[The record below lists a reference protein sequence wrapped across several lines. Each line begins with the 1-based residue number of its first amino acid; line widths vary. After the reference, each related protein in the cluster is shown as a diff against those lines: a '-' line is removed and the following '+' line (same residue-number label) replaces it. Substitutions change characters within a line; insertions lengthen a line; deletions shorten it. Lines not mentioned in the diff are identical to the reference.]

1 MARVAGGP
9 LPLPALPRL
18 PLPGPLRGE
27 CSPQPESRAAL
38 GTLAWWV
45 LVSEFALAVIRK
57 GMVSSSCGRRGL
69 CGAYVIF
76 GLLLLGVFAGCGDDG
91 EGSRSAYPRDREL
104 RLNHFQVIGTH
115 NSYHI
120 EPRPEL
126 MDYLLRRLG
135 SLAEGFQ
142 YSHVPLA
149 EQFERQGVRQIE
161 LDVFADPQGGL
172 FAHRAGLALIRQNPD
187 AGIPELEQPGFKVL
201 HVQDIDFEST
211 CWTLVQCLT
220 EVKRWSDANPRH
232 MPLMILIE
240 AKDEWIPVA
249 GSAVP
254 IPIGEAELDA
264 LDEEIRSVFPS
275 ERLITPD
282 DVRRDRATLR
292 DAVQNVGWPT
302 LADTRGKVMFCL
314 DNGGAVR
321 AAYLAQHPLLRGR
334 VMFVSGGPDED
345 VAAFWKLN
353 DSIADFDTIRDAVA
367 RGFVV
372 RTRADADTVEA
383 RSGST
388 ERRDHALASGAQWVS
403 TDYPV
408 PDTRWGHGYVAK
420 IPGGMPA
427 RCNPVS
433 APADCQPGDI
443 EHPLF
448 LR

>member
-1 MARVAGGP
+1 
-9 LPLPALPRL
+9 
-18 PLPGPLRGE
+18 
-27 CSPQPESRAAL
+27 
-38 GTLAWWV
+38 
-45 LVSEFALAVIRK
+45 
-57 GMVSSSCGRRGL
+57 
-69 CGAYVIF
+69 
-76 GLLLLGVFAGCGDDG
+76 
-91 EGSRSAYPRDREL
+91 
-104 RLNHFQVIGTH
+104 
-115 NSYHI
+115 
-120 EPRPEL
+120 
-126 MDYLLRRLG
+126 
-135 SLAEGFQ
+135 
-142 YSHVPLA
+142 
-149 EQFERQGVRQIE
+149 
-161 LDVFADPQGGL
+161 
-172 FAHRAGLALIRQNPD
+172 
-187 AGIPELEQPGFKVL
+187 
-201 HVQDIDFEST
+201 
-211 CWTLVQCLT
+211 
-220 EVKRWSDANPRH
+220 
-232 MPLMILIE
+232 MILIE

-254 IPIGEAELDA
+254 VPIGEAELDA
-264 LDEEIRSVFPS
+264 LDEEIRSVFPP

-334 VMFVSGGPDED
+334 VMFVSAGPDED